1 MKPRILI
8 ADDDEVSR
16 EFFTEV
22 LSAEGYEVRNAPS
35 GESALE
41 DLRTHAYHLLL
52 VDVRMPGMSG
62 LDVTRVMRQEQPEL
76 PIIVMTAFGSIET
89 AVEAIQEGAF
99 DYVSKPMNLDE
110 LKNVVSRALAQGAR
124 DFLTRRDVK
133 RIEDSEH
140 EKTVIG
146 RSPVMVEV
154 FKIVARVA
162 PTKSTV
168 LILGESGTGK
178 EVIAR
183 SIHRHS
189 TRAQQPFV
197 AVDTG
202 ALTETLL
209 ESELFG
215 HTRGA
220 FTGAVSDKKGVFQLA
235 NGGTC
240 FLDEIGDI
248 SGNMQSK
255 LLRVLQEEEV
265 RPVGAKEWLKVD
277 VRVVAATNKNLPEL
291 VKNGAFR
298 EDLYYRLN
306 VVTIQLPSLR
316 ERPED
321 IDALLEIFVHRYS
334 KLARKHIEAIS
345 REALERLKSYAWP
358 GNIRQLENVI
368 EQAVVLS
375 THPVLT
381 IEDFPREIREGLAP
395 SDTNSEDGGLVVSDT
410 PSLEEIKKR
419 YVLYIINRVSGNI
432 SHAAKILHVDRRSLY
447 RMLARWKIE
456 PFAAPRHQEPVDQ
469 TSQNPARHTATKS
482 EE

>member
-1 MKPRILI
+1 MKARILI
-8 ADDDEVSR
+8 VDDDDVSCR
-16 EFFTEV
+16 LFTEV
-22 LSAEGYEVRNAPS
+22 LEGEGYAVHQTYS
-35 GESALE
+35 GEEALE
-41 DLRTHAYHLLL
+41 RLRSEPYDLLL
-52 VDVRMPGMSG
+52 VDVRMPGITG
-62 LDVTRVMRQEQPEL
+62 LDVTRTMRQEQPQL

-110 LKNVVSRALAQGAR
+110 LKKIVSRALGQTALRAR
-124 DFLTRRDVK
+124 GRAK
-133 RIEDSEH
+133 IKQIEDPEQQ
-140 EKTVIG
+140 KTIIG
-146 RSPVMVEV
+146 RSPAMVEV
-154 FKIVARVA
+154 FKRVARVA

-189 TRAQQPFV
+189 DRAQRPFV
-197 AVDTG
+197 AVDCG

-248 SGNMQSK
+248 SANMQAR
-255 LLRVLQEEEV
+255 LLRVVQEGEV

-277 VRVVAATNKNLPEL
+277 VRVLAATNKDLTEL
-291 VKNGAFR
+291 VKSGVFR

-306 VVTIQLPSLR
+306 VVTIRLPPLR
-316 ERPED
+316 ERTED
-321 IDALLEIFVHRYS
+321 IDALVEIFIRRYCE
-334 KLARKHIEAIS
+334 LARKHITAIS
-345 REALERLKSYAWP
+345 HETLERLKSYSWP
-358 GNIRQLENVI
+358 GNIRQLENTI

-375 THPVLT
+375 RSPVLT
-381 IEDFPREIREGLAP
+381 VEDLPREVREGLP
-395 SDTNSEDGGLVVSDT
+395 VLDESKTETGQLPVSDM
-410 PSLEEIKKR
+410 PSLEEMKKR
-419 YVLYIINRVSGNI
+419 YALYVIDRARGNI
-432 SHAAKILHVDRRSLY
+432 SQAAKVLNIDRRSLY

-456 PFAAPRHQEPVDQ
+456 PFAADDAEGP
-469 TSQNPARHTATKS
+469 
-482 EE
+482 